1 MMHKEHIAYIIE
13 HGTEA
18 DMHEL
23 KDLMDEAICDLK
35 RYDKDTYLCYE
46 YMLANLAHHGHMCE
60 ELAKQWVSKMENK
73 DGSCG
78 AHWSWEDVQQVKR
91 EKGIDMELADLYAI
105 LNMVYSDFYN
115 PKFDTSIY
123 IELAKDW
130 LKDKD
135 IEGSKLLKY
144 YYFVVCAE

>member
-1 MMHKEHIAYIIE
+1 
-13 HGTEA
+13 
-18 DMHEL
+18 
-23 KDLMDEAICDLK
+23 
-35 RYDKDTYLCYE
+35 
-46 YMLANLAHHGHMCE
+46 
-60 ELAKQWVSKMENK
+60 
-73 DGSCG
+73 
-78 AHWSWEDVQQVKR
+78 
-91 EKGIDMELADLYAI
+91 MELADLYAV